1 MHDHELSRRERQIME
16 TLYALGSAG
25 AREIVQHIGERDV
38 LDSVRVTLIGLEKKG
53 IVKHRSEGRRHIYV
67 PAVPRTKASAA
78 ALTNVTNTFFG
89 GSAKEALVALLDLS
103 RDELDEKDLD
113 ELEQWVRAKSRES
126 K

>member
-1 MHDHELSRRERQIME
+1 MHESQLSRRERQIME
-16 TLYALGSAG
+16 SLYALGSAA
-25 AREIVQHIGERDV
+25 AREIAQHIGEEDA

-53 IVKHRSEGRRHIYV
+53 IVRHRADGRRHIYM
-67 PAVPRTKASAA
+67 PSVPRQKASAA
-78 ALTNVTNTFFG
+78 ALTSVTNTFFG

-113 ELEQWVRAKSRES
+113 ELERWVRAKSREA